1 MKILTHF
8 LLLAAL
14 LCFANT
20 ALQAQEE
27 AETRYNAIDYMKV
40 APGMHADYL
49 ALEKAWKKIHQHNV
63 KAGKIL
69 SWNLSAVVSPYGANT
84 EYNYVTRI
92 TLKNAKQFANFLQDF
107 PMPENLETILTADEL
122 KLVQRTSEIRTL
134 VKGEVWST
142 VDVVFAENPPK
153 NTVQVFNY
161 FDFPEGKTSDD
172 HVKMETD
179 IWKPVHAARVKDGK
193 MVGWVLARMEF
204 PFGSQMPYQDAT
216 VDIYKDMEQYMTQ
229 GNPLPFFEKAHP
241 GKDLSKLLEQTS
253 AAADLLKGEVRV
265 HIDGTE

>member
-14 LCFANT
+14 LCFTDT

-49 ALEKAWKKIHQHNV
+49 AMEKAWKKIHQHNI

-69 SWNLSAVVSPYGANT
+69 SWNLSAVVSPSGANT
-84 EYNYVTRI
+84 EYNYVTRV
-92 TLKNAKQFANFLQDF
+92 TFKNAEQFASFMQNF
-107 PMPENLETILTADEL
+107 PMPENLESILTADEM
-122 KLVQRTSEIRTL
+122 KLVQRTNEIRTL

-161 FDFPEGKTSDD
+161 FGYPEGKTHAD
-172 HVKMETD
+172 HVKNEID
-179 IWKPVHAARVKDGK
+179 IWKPVHSARIKDGK

-216 VDIYKDMEQYMTQ
+216 VDVYKDMKQYMTQ
-229 GNPLPFFEKAHP
+229 GNPIPYFEKVHP
-241 GKDLSKLLEQTS
+241 GKDLDKLLEETS
-253 AAADLLKGEVRV
+253 TASDLLKGEVRMS
-265 HIDGTE
+265 IDSTE